1 MKRRVSVA
9 VVVVLVLL
17 GVRAWAQGAENFLGI
32 VKSVSGNS
40 VTVERG
46 SLTGVFAVD
55 AKTHITAK
63 GSTAKTE
70 ANKAAGKEGLTV
82 PDMVHKGDQVRV
94 RYTYNEKTNAMVVN
108 DIAVLESVTARN
120 K

>member
-1 MKRRVSVA
+1 MKRSVY
-9 VVVVLVLL
+9 VVFAVLVLL
-17 GVRAWAQGAENFLGI
+17 GVRSWAQGAETFIGS
-32 VKSVSGNS
+32 VKAVTGNS

-46 SLTGVFAVD
+46 SLTGVFAID
-55 AKTHITAK
+55 AKTHVSAT

-70 ANKAAGKEGLTV
+70 ANKAAGKAGLTV

-94 RYTYNEKTNAMVVN
+94 RYTYNGKTDAMVVN
-108 DIAVLESVTARN
+108 DIAVLDTIR